1 MTGERIWLYDTTL
14 RDGAQTQGVDFSVQD
29 KLRIARELD
38 ALGIDYVEGGWP
50 GANPTDDAFFAS
62 PPELKRARLCAFGMT
77 RRSGRSA
84 ANDPGLVALF
94 QAKTPVITLVGK
106 SSARQ
111 AEGALGR
118 QPGREPDHDRGFGPR
133 GRPARRG
140 GDARRRAFLRR
151 LQGGCRVHAG
161 LPAGGARSGCPLDR
175 ALRHQWRRPAARG
188 RGGGRPGGAAHPGRA
203 AGHPHPQRHRERRRQ
218 QPGRHPGR
226 RAAGAGHAQRPGR
239 ALRQRQ
245 SGEPDPDPEAQAG
258 LRGRGQRRRPAPPDP
273 ALAHLR
279 RAAEPHAQPA
289 RRLCRRLGLRPQG
302 GPARLGRGQEPGL
315 LRAHRPGPGRQCAR
329 RPGLGPGRPGQPD
342 VPLRRDGPRRRP
354 RPGADGRAP
363 GADQGPRGQGLG
375 L

>member
-62 PPELKRARLCAFGMT
+62 PPELTRARLCAFGMT

-94 QAKTPVITLVGK
+94 QARTPVITLVGK

-118 QPGREPDHDRGFGPR
+118 QPRREPDHDRGFGPR
-133 GRPARRG
+133 GRPSRRRG
-140 GDARRRAFLRR
+140 DVRRRALLRR
-151 LQGGCRVHAG
+151 LQGGCRLHAR
-161 LPAGGARSGCPLDR
+161 LPAGGAS
-175 ALRHQWRRPAARG
+175 RPARAG
-188 RGGGRPGGAAHPGRA
+188 SCCATPTAAPCRTRSRRVVAQVRRAHSRRA
-203 AGHPHPQRHRERRRQ
+203 AGHPHPQRHRERGRQ
-218 QPGRHPGR
+218 QPGRDPRR
-226 RAAGAGHAQRPGR
+226 RAAGPGHAERPGR

-245 SGEPDPDPEAQAG
+245 PGQPDPDLEAQAR
-258 LRGRGQRRRPAPPDP
+258 LRDRRERRRPAPPDP

-279 RAAEPHAQPA
+279 RAAQPHARTGTRPTSA
-289 RRLCRRLGLRPQG
+289 PRPSPTRRACT
-302 GPARLGRGQEPGL
+302 
-315 LRAHRPGPGRQCAR
+315 
-329 RPGLGPGRPGQPD
+329 
-342 VPLRRDGPRRRP
+342 PRRWPRARP
-354 RPGADGRAP
+354 STSTSTRRWSATPATSWSPTRPAAP
-363 GADQGPRGQGLG
+363 T
-375 L
+375 